1 MWTGKISMFNDY
13 GSHIEMRIESLS
25 SITVLFGRSSLG
37 YFACMP
43 DFKASCHLI
52 HPENERYNKE
62 KLISVMNPIDGITVA
77 RALNVLFEN
86 LNWLIVNGYANTHF
100 FYSFTGE
107 NHVLVTEIF
116 LGS

>member
-1 MWTGKISMFNDY
+1 MFLKKLMTKFLILKDLLIMTFDCYYRKEMWTGKISMFNDY

-86 LNWLIVNGYANTHF
+86 LN
-100 FYSFTGE
+100 
-107 NHVLVTEIF
+107 
-116 LGS
+116 

>member
-1 MWTGKISMFNDY
+1 MTFDCCYRKEMWTGEISMFNDY

-52 HPENERYNKE
+52 HPENETYNKE

-86 LNWLIVNGYANTHF
+86 LN
-100 FYSFTGE
+100 
-107 NHVLVTEIF
+107 
-116 LGS
+116 